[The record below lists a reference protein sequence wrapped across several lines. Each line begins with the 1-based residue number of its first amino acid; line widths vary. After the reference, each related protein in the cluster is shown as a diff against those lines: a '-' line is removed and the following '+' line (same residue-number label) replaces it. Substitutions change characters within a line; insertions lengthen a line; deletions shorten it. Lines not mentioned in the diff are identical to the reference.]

1 MVFRILITLIV
12 LLQSDTITAQ
22 TNTTISSGETG
33 NTLLASIRSNYTPSS
48 TLGYNSA
55 RDTLYKV
62 IDKQSDDSLECI

>member
-1 MVFRILITLIV
+1 MSYKILITTFALFQSVILI
-12 LLQSDTITAQ
+12 AQ

-33 NTLLASIRSNYTPSS
+33 NTLLSSIRSNYEPSS

-62 IDKQSDDSLECI
+62 IDKQSDDS